1 MAIRNILV
9 AYNGSQSSDAAVH
22 SAVLA
27 HEKHDAHVTGLLAH
41 ASAKS
46 RLSHYA
52 WVPDAVKDTLDE
64 LEATAHAGI
73 HDKFLAAVGGR
84 IPADKLH
91 WIETDGDSDATVA
104 DYARM
109 YDLTVV
115 GRRDA
120 LQGSERLELHP
131 DRIALKSGRPVF
143 VVPRDHKP
151 EKIHEHAVLAWDGH
165 RAATRAL
172 NDAMQILETKQ
183 KVTVLSVDN
192 GERGKE
198 LKGIDVRMSLAR
210 HGIVVEVVIVPLG
223 NKPVGET
230 LLDFCVEQGAG
241 MLVMGAYE
249 HSLFREELFGGVTR
263 YVLENAKL
271 PLLISH

>member
-1 MAIRNILV
+1 MAIKNILV

-41 ASAKS
+41 ASATS
-46 RLSHYA
+46 RLNRYH
-52 WVPDAVKDTLDE
+52 WVPDSVKDTLDE
-64 LEATAHAGI
+64 LEATANADI
-73 HDKFLAAVGGR
+73 HDKFVAAVAGR
-84 IPADKLH
+84 ITPDKLH
-91 WIETDGDSDATVA
+91 WIETDGESDVTVS
-104 DYARM
+104 DYALM

-120 LQGSERLELHP
+120 LQGGKRLELHP

-143 VVPRDHKP
+143 VVPRDHRP
-151 EKIHEHAVLAWDGH
+151 ETIHEHAVLAWDGH

-192 GERGKE
+192 GERGRA
-198 LKGIDVRMSLAR
+198 LKGIDVRKSLAR
-210 HGIVVEVVIVPLG
+210 HGIDVEVCVVPPG
-223 NKPVGET
+223 KHSVGQT
-230 LLDFCVEQGAG
+230 ILDFCAERNAG
-241 MLVMGAYE
+241 MLVMGAFE
-249 HSLFREELFGGVTR
+249 HSPFREELFGGVTK
-263 YVLENAKL
+263 YVLENARL